1 MSRRAKS
8 ASAQWRKRQEND
20 PYVLAARAEGY
31 RSRAAFKLLQI
42 NESDDILRP
51 GMTAAD
57 LGAAPGGW
65 TQVAAQLVRP
75 DGIVVAA
82 DILPMSPVPGAVIVR
97 GDFSEAENRAEIAR
111 ALGGAADAVLSD
123 LAPNLSGVPHADQA
137 RAAELAEIV
146 AEFCRENL
154 RPGGKIL
161 LKSFA
166 PPEDIKRILHPLFD
180 KIRVRHPKA
189 SRTRSSERFF
199 VATRKSDIIS
209 ES

>member
-20 PYVLAARAEGY
+20 PYVRAARAEGY

-42 NESDDILRP
+42 NESDSVLRP
-51 GMTAAD
+51 GMTVAD

-75 DGIVVAA
+75 NGIVVAA
-82 DILPMSPVPGAVIVR
+82 DILPMSPVAGAVVIQ
-97 GDFSEAENRAEIAR
+97 GDFSDANNRAEIVR
-111 ALGGAADAVLSD
+111 ALKGGADAVLSD

-137 RAAELAEIV
+137 RAAELAEMV
-146 AEFCRENL
+146 VEFCRENL
-154 RPGGKIL
+154 RSGGKIV

-166 PPEDIKRILHPLFD
+166 PPDDIKRILNPLFNG
-180 KIRVRHPKA
+180 IRIRHPKA
-189 SRTRSSERFF
+189 SRTRSGERFF
-199 VATRKSDIIS
+199 VATRKSAIIP